1 MAKYEENYTHI
12 SIKFNNVKEK
22 DLIDKLNVNGNK
34 SEYIKKL
41 IRRDAARNCNCVSNL
56 EMLIASNPFNLMN
69 AAKALSKSD
78 KFCVCKGLRNDF
90 YIPDECYCEQC
101 IVNQDG
107 SKGECCDQLYD
118 FLISD
123 AEESK

>member
-12 SIKFNNVKEK
+12 SIKFNNIKEK
-22 DLIDKLNVNGNK
+22 DLIDKLNAQYNK

-41 IRRDAARNCNCVSNL
+41 ILRDVARNCNCVSNL
-56 EMLIASNPFNLMN
+56 EKIIATNPFSMMN
-69 AAKALSKSD
+69 VAKLLSKAD

-90 YIPDECYCEQC
+90 YIPDDCYCESC

-107 SKGECCDQLYD
+107 SKGNCSDQLYD